1 MGGALGL
8 LFLPFPLGII
18 CKFLVQIMQ
27 FTSDKDSFLLH
38 AYYVHG
44 VGEIA
49 VLLFGKKLYT
59 WHA

>member
-1 MGGALGL
+1 MSVEAIGNVL
-8 LFLPFPLGII
+8 II
-18 CKFLVQIMQ
+18 YL
-27 FTSDKDSFLLH
+27 DKDSFLLH